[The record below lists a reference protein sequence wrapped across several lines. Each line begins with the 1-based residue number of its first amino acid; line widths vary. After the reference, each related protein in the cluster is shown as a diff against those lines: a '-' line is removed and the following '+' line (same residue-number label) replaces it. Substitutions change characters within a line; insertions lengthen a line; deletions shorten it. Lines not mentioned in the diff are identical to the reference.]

1 MIKNYIKIYYIIL
14 YIMSKDYNTK
24 YYLELYRQEY
34 EEYMGSSSF
43 DNSMKLFTEEE
54 QIIRYSKHLGFWLM
68 KFDLI
73 HLNKPSDYKS
83 HSLFLLQNIAKTND
97 SINQMFP
104 TDVKDIIKNMAR
116 GARDIHKQIITG
128 SLIQ

>member
-1 MIKNYIKIYYIIL
+1 MT
-14 YIMSKDYNTK
+14 KDYNTK
-24 YYLELYRQEY
+24 YYLDLYRQEY

-83 HSLFLLQNIAKTND
+83 HSLFLLQTIAKTND
-97 SINQMFP
+97 LINQMFP

>member
-1 MIKNYIKIYYIIL
+1 MVE
-14 YIMSKDYNTK
+14 SYNTK

-34 EEYMGSSSF
+34 EEYTGISSYDTSK
-43 DNSMKLFTEEE
+43 KLFTEQD

-73 HLNKPSDYKS
+73 RLNKPSDYDT
-83 HSLFLLQNIAKTND
+83 HSIVVLKNIAKTND

-104 TDVKDIIKNMAR
+104 KDVVNIIKHMAR
-116 GARDIHKQIITG
+116 GARDIHKTIITG
-128 SLIQ
+128 SLIK

>member
-1 MIKNYIKIYYIIL
+1 M
-14 YIMSKDYNTK
+14 D
-24 YYLELYRQEY
+24 LYRQEY

-43 DNSMKLFTEEE
+43 DNSIKLFTEEE

-83 HSLFLLQNIAKTND
+83 HSLFLWQNIAKTND

-128 SLIQ
+128 SLK